1 MQRMAELEEDYVED
15 MAFVE
20 GSMIPLERNRTGEL
34 ALECWNMK
42 KSIMEQAS
50 QTLQQKK
57 EITRLKNLIKSL
69 QRNVSEVESENLV
82 KAREIHSKKLQILEC
97 DKKVHEVTTNN
108 NILNSSFI
116 RSKKLAQTLQHKLD
130 ASQRENQVLQ
140 EKL

>member
-1 MQRMAELEEDYVED
+1 MQRMADLEEDYYED
-15 MAFVE
+15 VAFVE
-20 GSMIPLERNRTGEL
+20 GSTIPLERNRTGEL

-42 KSIMEQAS
+42 KNIMEQSS
-50 QTLQQKK
+50 QTLKLKK
-57 EITRLKNLIKSL
+57 EITRLKNLVKSL

-82 KAREIHSKKLQILEC
+82 KAREIHAKKLAILEC

-116 RSKKLAQTLQHKLD
+116 RSKKLNQTLQQKLE

>member
-1 MQRMAELEEDYVED
+1 MAELEEDYVED